1 MDGAAEKDEEEEET
15 ETATTAWRDMYN
27 AILADFAYDTTRDDK
42 SARTLDRILDEAGV
56 PDAYP
61 ALRKLIKGETVLVA
75 GSGPSLDESLDTLA
89 RHADTAVLIAAD
101 TAAKPLVDRGIMPHV
116 IVTDL
121 DGDIECHAEASRRG
135 AAIIAHAHGDNM
147 HMLHHVR
154 RFRTCMG
161 TTQAGPVGRIRN
173 LGGFT
178 DGDRAVFAADHFGAN
193 RIILFGMDLDG
204 EKVGRHSRTAAPD
217 RATKAKKL
225 LKARE
230 LLEAWLAGRPR
241 QGRRLYT
248 ASGCR
253 IAGFEGITHGDVDR
267 LLAPG
272 AGGHGGPA
280 RQEE

>member
-1 MDGAAEKDEEEEET
+1 MGDAAAAKEEKET
-15 ETATTAWRDMYN
+15 ESTTAWRDMYN

-42 SARTLDRILDEAGV
+42 SARTLDRMLDEAGM

-61 ALRKLIKGETVLVA
+61 ALRKLIEGNTVLVA
-75 GSGPSLDESLDTLA
+75 GSGPSLDESFDTLA
-89 RHADTAVLIAAD
+89 RHAGPAVLIAAD
-101 TAAKPLVDRGIMPHV
+101 TAVKPLVDRGIMPHV

-121 DGDIECHAEASRRG
+121 DGDIDCHAEASERG
-135 AAIIAHAHGDNM
+135 AVIIAHAHGDNM

-154 RFRTCMG
+154 RFRACMG

-178 DGDRAVFAADHFGAN
+178 DGDRAVFAADHFGAG

-204 EKVGRHSRTAAPD
+204 EVGRHSGTAASD

-230 LLEAWLAGRPR
+230 LLEVWLAGRPKR
-241 QGRRLYT
+241 GRRLYT

-253 IAGFEGITHGDVDR
+253 IAGFESITHGGVDR

-272 AGGHGGPA
+272 AGGRRGAA
-280 RQEE
+280 RPEE

>member
-1 MDGAAEKDEEEEET
+1 MGDAAEATEET
-15 ETATTAWRDMYN
+15 EETAAWQDMYD
-27 AILADFAYDTTRDDK
+27 AILADFAYDAARDDK
-42 SARTLDRILDEAGV
+42 SARMLGRMLDEAGM

-61 ALRKLIKGETVLVA
+61 ALRRLIEGSTVLVA
-75 GSGPSLDESLDTLA
+75 GSGPSLDESFDVLA

-101 TAAKPLVDRGIMPHV
+101 TAVKPLVDRGIMPHV

-121 DGDIECHAEASRRG
+121 DGDVECHAEASRRG
-135 AAIIAHAHGDNM
+135 AIIIAHAHGDNM

-154 RFRTCMG
+154 RFRACMG
-161 TTQAGPVGRIRN
+161 TTQVGPVGRIRN

-178 DGDRAVFAADHFGAN
+178 DGDRAVFAADHFGAG

-204 EKVGRHSRTAAPD
+204 EVGRHSRTAASD

-241 QGRRLYT
+241 RGRRLYT

-253 IAGFEGITHGDVDR
+253 IAGFEGIAYGDVDR

-272 AGGHGGPA
+272 AEGRRGPA
-280 RQEE
+280 RQGE

>member
-1 MDGAAEKDEEEEET
+1 MDGDGAA
-15 ETATTAWRDMYN
+15 ATTSVTAWQDMYG
-27 AILADFAYDTTRDDK
+27 AILADFAYDTARDDR
-42 SARTLDRILDEAGV
+42 SARMLDRMLDEMDM

-61 ALRKLIKGETVLVA
+61 ALHRLIKGETALVA
-75 GSGPSLDESLDTLA
+75 GAGPSLDESFETIA
-89 RHADTAVLIAAD
+89 RHAGSAVLIAAD

-121 DGDIECHAEASRRG
+121 DGDVECHAEASRRG
-135 AAIIAHAHGDNM
+135 AVIIAHAHGDNM
-147 HMLHHVR
+147 RMLRHVR
-154 RFRTCMG
+154 KFRACMG

-178 DGDRAVFAADHFGAN
+178 DGDRAVFAADHFGAG

-204 EKVGRHSRTAAPD
+204 EVGRHSRTAASD

-230 LLEAWLAGRPR
+230 LLETWLAGRPR

-253 IAGFEGITHGDVDR
+253 IAGFESITYGDVDR

-272 AGGHGGPA
+272 AGGRNSPA
-280 RQEE
+280 RPEE

>member
-1 MDGAAEKDEEEEET
+1 MGDAAESTEET
-15 ETATTAWRDMYN
+15 EATTAWQDMYN
-27 AILADFAYDTTRDDK
+27 AILADFAYDAARDDK
-42 SARTLDRILDEAGV
+42 SARMLGRMLDEAGM

-61 ALRKLIKGETVLVA
+61 ALRRLIEGNTVLVA

-89 RHADTAVLIAAD
+89 RHTDTAVLIAAD
-101 TAAKPLVDRGIMPHV
+101 TAVKPLVDRGIMPHV

-121 DGDIECHAEASRRG
+121 DGDVECHAEASRRG
-135 AAIIAHAHGDNM
+135 AIIIAHAHGDNM

-154 RFRTCMG
+154 RFRACMG
-161 TTQAGPVGRIRN
+161 TTQVGPVGRIRN

-178 DGDRAVFAADHFGAN
+178 DGDRAVFAADHFGAG

-204 EKVGRHSRTAAPD
+204 EVGRHSKTAASD

-230 LLEAWLAGRPR
+230 LLEVWLAGRPR
-241 QGRRLYT
+241 RGRRLYT

-253 IAGFEGITHGDVDR
+253 MAGFESITYGGVDR

-272 AGGHGGPA
+272 AGGRGGPA
-280 RQEE
+280 RPEE

>member
-1 MDGAAEKDEEEEET
+1 MGDAAE
-15 ETATTAWRDMYN
+15 ATTAWQDMYN
-27 AILADFAYDTTRDDK
+27 AILADFAYDAARDDK
-42 SARTLDRILDEAGV
+42 SARMLDRMLDEAGM

-61 ALRKLIKGETVLVA
+61 ALRGLIEGNTVLVA
-75 GSGPSLDESLDTLA
+75 GSGPSLDESFDTLA

-101 TAAKPLVDRGIMPHV
+101 TAVKPLVDRGIMPHV

-121 DGDIECHAEASRRG
+121 DGDVECHAEASRRG
-135 AAIIAHAHGDNM
+135 AIIITHAHGDNM

-154 RFRTCMG
+154 RFRACMG

-178 DGDRAVFAADHFGAN
+178 DGDRAVFAADHFGAG

-204 EKVGRHSRTAAPD
+204 EVGRHSKTAASD

-230 LLEAWLAGRPR
+230 LLEVWLAGRPR
-241 QGRRLYT
+241 RGRRLYT

-253 IAGFEGITHGDVDR
+253 IVGFESITYGGVDR

-272 AGGHGGPA
+272 AGGRGGPA
-280 RQEE
+280 RPEE

>member
-1 MDGAAEKDEEEEET
+1 MGDAAEATEET
-15 ETATTAWRDMYN
+15 EETAAWQDMYD
-27 AILADFAYDTTRDDK
+27 AILADFAYDAARDDK
-42 SARTLDRILDEAGV
+42 SARMLGRMLDEAGM

-61 ALRKLIKGETVLVA
+61 ALRRLIEGSTVLVA
-75 GSGPSLDESLDTLA
+75 GSGPSLDESFDVLA

-101 TAAKPLVDRGIMPHV
+101 TAVKPLVDRGIMPHV

-121 DGDIECHAEASRRG
+121 DGDVECHAEASRRG
-135 AAIIAHAHGDNM
+135 AIIIAHAHGDNM

-154 RFRTCMG
+154 RFRACMG
-161 TTQAGPVGRIRN
+161 TTQVGPVGRIRN

-178 DGDRAVFAADHFGAN
+178 DGDRAVFAADHFGAG

-204 EKVGRHSRTAAPD
+204 EVGRHSRTAASD

-241 QGRRLYT
+241 RGRRLYT

-253 IAGFEGITHGDVDR
+253 IAGFEGIAYGDVDR

-272 AGGHGGPA
+272 AEGRRGPA
-280 RQEE
+280 RPGE

>member
-1 MDGAAEKDEEEEET
+1 MGDAAAEATDKMG
-15 ETATTAWRDMYN
+15 ATTAWQDMYN
-27 AILADFAYDTTRDDK
+27 AILADFAYDAARDDK
-42 SARTLDRILDEAGV
+42 SARMLGRMLDEAGM

-61 ALRKLIKGETVLVA
+61 ALRRLIEGNTVLVA
-75 GSGPSLDESLDTLA
+75 GSGPSLDESFDTLA
-89 RHADTAVLIAAD
+89 RHADAAVLIAAD
-101 TAAKPLVDRGIMPHV
+101 TAVKPLVDRGIMPHV

-121 DGDIECHAEASRRG
+121 DGDVECHAEASRRG
-135 AAIIAHAHGDNM
+135 AIIIAHAHGDNM

-154 RFRTCMG
+154 RFRACMG
-161 TTQAGPVGRIRN
+161 TTQVGPVGRIRN

-178 DGDRAVFAADHFGAN
+178 DGDRAVFAADHFGAG

-204 EKVGRHSRTAAPD
+204 EVGRHSKTAASD

-230 LLEAWLAGRPR
+230 LLEVWLAGRPR
-241 QGRRLYT
+241 RGRRLYT

-253 IAGFEGITHGDVDR
+253 MAGFEGITYGGVDR

-272 AGGHGGPA
+272 AGGRGVPA
-280 RQEE
+280 RPVE